1 MSPSKSKSIQYSP
14 PLIVPPLR
22 EHKQTLIILHGRGST
37 AQKFADPLLQHQ
49 VPPLPGS
56 DTASAASSMGN
67 NKSFRD
73 NLPHTKSIFPTAPL
87 RRAVVFNRSLT
98 HQWFD
103 TWSLTQPEVKQ
114 DLQVQGLRETINFIH
129 NILNQEIEI
138 VGSRNVVLMGLSQGC
153 AASIV
158 ATMLWRGEPFGAVVG
173 MCGYLPFR
181 KDMHDQLES
190 SENAR
195 RIEHGVLEEE
205 DDDDIFEKDP
215 GAFESGTK
223 LERAIDWLQEELQYS
238 EVETRQM
245 SSPSIQSIPVFM
257 GHGTDDE
264 KVPIQMGRLAADFLT
279 LIGVSVTWKQYE
291 KLDHWYSGTTLQ
303 DMVQFLYKLEG

>member
-1 MSPSKSKSIQYSP
+1 MENK
-14 PLIVPPLR
+14 
-22 EHKQTLIILHGRGST
+22 
-37 AQKFADPLLQHQ
+37 
-49 VPPLPGS
+49 
-56 DTASAASSMGN
+56 
-67 NKSFRD
+67 KSFRD
-73 NLPHTKSIFPTAPL
+73 HLPYTKFIFPTAPL

-103 TWSLTQPEVKQ
+103 TWSLSQPEVKQ
-114 DLQVQGLRETINFIH
+114 DLQIQGLCETIDCIH
-129 NILNQEIEI
+129 DLLNQEIEM

-181 KDMHDQLES
+181 KDMHGQLES
-190 SENAR
+190 SENASGV
-195 RIEHGVLEEE
+195 EHGVLVEEEE

-215 GAFESGTK
+215 GAFKSGTK
-223 LERAIDWLQEELQYS
+223 LEKTIDWLQEELQYS
-238 EVETRQM
+238 EAGLRQM

-291 KLDHWYSGTTLQ
+291 KLDHWYSGSMLQ
-303 DMVQFLYKLEG
+303 DIVQFLYKLEG